1 MGRAARERVV
11 ARYTEDRVARR
22 VIDCYRQVLGA

>member
-11 ARYTEDRVARR
+11 RVYDEEKVADRLLEA
-22 VIDCYRQVLGA
+22 YKGLVL